1 MNTDTVQPRDE
12 KETSILLTAGKIAG
26 ALAVL
31 GSMIAG
37 LLASTKGM
45 EWFTANLPALIS
57 GLTVLIS
64 GGVATGIA
72 VRRMKIDKASKVLSI
87 LLCMAVAI
95 LLQGCVGTQVEIPIN
110 ITPPSIPEGKPKFV
124 VVKIKRLAF
133 CNAVA
138 MPKIIYVPSTG
149 EISMEGYTSDGGAA
163 TLEKVSEG
171 AARGAV
177 QGMKGTSG
185 L

>member
-1 MNTDTVQPRDE
+1 MSEETLQARDP
-12 KETSILLTAGKIAG
+12 KETSILSFGAKIAG
-26 ALAVL
+26 LMAVL
-31 GSMIAG
+31 GTLITG
-37 LLASTKGM
+37 ILASTQGT
-45 EWFTANLPALIS
+45 EWITNNLPALLS
-57 GLTVLIS
+57 GLTTLIG

-72 VRRMKIDKASKVLSI
+72 VRRMMIDKAAKTLSI
-87 LLCMAVAI
+87 FLCMAATI
-95 LLQGCVGTQVEIPIN
+95 ILQGCVGTMVEIPIN
-110 ITPPSIPEGKPKFV
+110 ITPPSIPAAEPKFV
-124 VVKIKRLAF
+124 TVTIKRLAF

-138 MPKIIYVPSTG
+138 MPKISYIPSKG

>member
-1 MNTDTVQPRDE
+1 MNETITPRDE
-12 KETSILLTAGKIAG
+12 KETSILTTAGKIAG

-37 LLASTKGM
+37 LLASTQGI
-45 EWFTANLPALIS
+45 EWFTDNLPALLGGIS
-57 GLTVLIS
+57 ILIS

-72 VRRMKIDKASKVLSI
+72 VRRMKIDKAAKVLSI
-87 LLCMAVAI
+87 LFCMAIAI
-95 LLQGCVGTQVEIPIN
+95 VLQGCVGTMVEIPIN
-110 ITPPSIPEGKPKFV
+110 ITPPSVPTAEPKYV
-124 VVKIKRLAF
+124 VVTIKRLAF

-138 MPKIIYVPSTG
+138 MPKISYVPSTG